1 MPVIMPNAE
10 TALDQLA
17 RHMPPP
23 QHLGRAMQLCP
34 AGLRMRVLADSLN
47 RYLAEQVLDDEW
59 ALLEG
64 KVLAIE
70 LTDLRLSWWLSCRSA
85 RLEAAGPEAAID
97 AKISGCTGDFI
108 LLAGRLED
116 PDTLFFERRLEVT
129 GDTASGLL
137 LRNLL
142 DRMPAQALP
151 LPVRIVL
158 NRAARF
164 SQRLRRHRVK
174 SSPV

>member
-1 MPVIMPNAE
+1 MTQLNPEA
-10 TALDQLA
+10 ALDRLA

-23 QHLGRAMQLCP
+23 ARVGQALRLCP
-34 AGLRMRVLADSLN
+34 SRLRERLLADSLN
-47 RYLAEQVLDDEW
+47 RYLAGQVHNDEW
-59 ALLEG
+59 TLLEG

-70 LTDLRLSWWLSCRSA
+70 LSDLQLAWRLACRA
-85 RLEAAGPEAAID
+85 GRLHAAEPGSGID
-97 AKISGCTGDFI
+97 ATISGRAGDFI

-116 PDTLFFERRLEVT
+116 PDTLFFERRLQVT

-142 DRMPAQALP
+142 DRLPAEALP
-151 LPVRIVL
+151 LPLRIVL

-164 SQRLRRHRVK
+164 SQRLRRQRLETT
-174 SSPV
+174 PA